1 VNQISSDTIVFTT
14 SSYKRA
20 QKRMNHF
27 CLLRD
32 GTFFLKIDGIVMI
45 DCFNCPDDTFLTGKL
60 LGVKSKTTYLPPNTS
75 QMPSVKGF
83 ATKCEGTSLDLK
95 AVRVSDI
102 YKKCVVACYSEIS
115 DSVIL
120 TSIVNSFETD

>member
-1 VNQISSDTIVFTT
+1 
-14 SSYKRA
+14 
-20 QKRMNHF
+20 MNHF
-27 CLLRD
+27 YLLRN
-32 GTFFLKIDGIVMI
+32 GSFFKIDGIIMI
-45 DCFNCPDDTFLTGKL
+45 DCFNYPDDTFLIGNL
-60 LGVKSKTTYLPPNTS
+60 LGVNSKTTYLPPDIS
-75 QMPSVKGF
+75 QLSSVKGC

-120 TSIVNSFETD
+120 TSIINSFETD